1 MPLTLPFFTHM
12 EMHNMLLYGTSEF
25 IKGFSGKIYITSCE
39 SGQRT
44 QSSHYRGER
53 YEVTLWTV
61 TQILSVRFR
70 ILLGIRYTSRFFSLL
85 SLSEF
90 PAYEWTLVW
99 MNANIQGSKW
109 KNYWGLYWWGKHV
122 SKCYLYLIIS
132 IESHETEYKIMQIFK
147 MKSIYLKPHS
157 YILQT
162 CWNSLLEHV
171 FGIVVKPSTSQ
182 SEFSGLKP

>member
-85 SLSEF
+85 SLCQNSQPMSELQS
-90 PAYEWTLVW
+90 EWML
-99 MNANIQGSKW
+99 
-109 KNYWGLYWWGKHV
+109 
-122 SKCYLYLIIS
+122 
-132 IESHETEYKIMQIFK
+132 IFK
-147 MKSIYLKPHS
+147 VLSEKITEVCIGEESMCLNV
-157 YILQT
+157 T
-162 CWNSLLEHV
+162 C
-171 FGIVVKPSTSQ
+171 I
-182 SEFSGLKP
+182 